1 MKIGN
6 ERYELM
12 WDLIPILYR
21 LLVAVACTVACV
33 LIFKH
38 NIDSESLNIE
48 GLYISGCMLAFSA
61 GIWLKFAVEGLGDMM
76 LNFQKVKDKNAGYT
90 VPELTAFARST
101 LDCSELHYP
110 KYKVR
115 KDPVKK
121 YLMCVMIKDT
131 SEWNNA
137 EQIKQRWEEQK
148 AGTQFENVKL
158 YI

>member
-1 MKIGN
+1 MKVGN
-6 ERYELM
+6 ERYEIL
-12 WDLIPILYR
+12 WDLLPVLCR
-21 LLVAVACTVACV
+21 LLMTTACTVACV
-33 LIFKH
+33 LLFYK
-38 NIDSESLNIE
+38 IDSESLNIKS
-48 GLYISGCMLAFSA
+48 LYISGCMYAFSA
-61 GIWLKFAVEGLGDMM
+61 GVWLKHTVEGLGDMM
-76 LNFQKVKDKNAGYT
+76 HNFQAVKDKNAGYT

-121 YLMCVMIKDT
+121 YLMCVMIKNT
-131 SEWNNA
+131 SGWNNE

-148 AGTQFENVKL
+148 TGTQFENVKL